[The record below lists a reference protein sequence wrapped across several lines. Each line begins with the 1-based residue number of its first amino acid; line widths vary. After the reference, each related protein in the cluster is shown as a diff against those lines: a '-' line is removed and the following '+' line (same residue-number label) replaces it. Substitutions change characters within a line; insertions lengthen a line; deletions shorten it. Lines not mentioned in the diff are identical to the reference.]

1 MLFIHDTI
9 SSFDIHKRGNK
20 MSNKITMM
28 SEEFQNEQTGQS
40 VEGITIIVD
49 GVLKQFIEIIQAKS
63 PDYQNSLS
71 VVQDALMK
79 GLNTIKNEI
88 DK

>member
-1 MLFIHDTI
+1 
-9 SSFDIHKRGNK
+9 

-49 GVLKQFIEIIQAKS
+49 GVLKQFVEIIQAKS
-63 PDYQNSLS
+63 PEYQSSLS

-88 DK
+88 EQ

>member
-1 MLFIHDTI
+1 
-9 SSFDIHKRGNK
+9 

-28 SEEFQNEQTGQS
+28 SEEFLNEQTGQK

-63 PDYQNSLS
+63 PEYQSSFS

-88 DK
+88 EQ